1 MHTGPAVFVGFVEC
15 CGGGA
20 EAITTKLLTDEV
32 LARDVYKRLHA
43 KTMRDTRL
51 EDKRRSGA

>member
-1 MHTGPAVFVGFVEC
+1 MKRWEVRWSDDKTA
-15 CGGGA
+15 A